1 MFGHNIQFNL
11 SYHLTVSLVNN
22 LKQMYQSVYLQ
33 DTMNLIGKGG
43 MSSRGTLLNV
53 KNMFSH
59 RTATPND
66 VMKSF
71 NHCVDLLE
79 VKYYTYILS
88 CIMKK
93 HYFTHAQTPKLQIYW
108 QIYAV
113 RYSLCLLL
121 SAKIVCL
128 ISCFNPQ

>member
-1 MFGHNIQFNL
+1 
-11 SYHLTVSLVNN
+11 
-22 LKQMYQSVYLQ
+22 
-33 DTMNLIGKGG
+33 MNLIGKGG

-88 CIMKK
+88 CIMKNTTSHMHK
-93 HYFTHAQTPKLQIYW
+93 QQ
-108 QIYAV
+108 
-113 RYSLCLLL
+113 
-121 SAKIVCL
+121 
-128 ISCFNPQ
+128 SCNSTGKSI